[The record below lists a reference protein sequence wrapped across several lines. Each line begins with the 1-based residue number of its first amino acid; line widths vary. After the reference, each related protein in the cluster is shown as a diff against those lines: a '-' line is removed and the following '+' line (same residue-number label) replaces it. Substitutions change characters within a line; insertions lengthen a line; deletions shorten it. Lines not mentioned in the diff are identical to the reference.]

1 MSLPCQ
7 KMSLNTK
14 AKYQI
19 KKLASPTLFHCPKN
33 STMALLE
40 THFLSQIVSKQ
51 VQVVV
56 SLFLLFY
63 ILLNLTDGSRGEFV
77 GKLMG

>member
-1 MSLPCQ
+1 
-7 KMSLNTK
+7 
-14 AKYQI
+14 
-19 KKLASPTLFHCPKN
+19 
-33 STMALLE
+33 MALLE

-63 ILLNLTDGSRGEFV
+63 ILLNLTDGFRGEFV